1 MTFVRP
7 LFVAGFSRF
16 VHGSMGDS
24 RASLGLRPSFVLAS
38 PGSSAD
44 TLADQRQCG
53 LDPRQGFD
61 NLSHGI
67 NKVKI
72 DAMSRAGQTQQGAVL
87 AVMQGTIRP
96 ARLRVVAGHGSIA
109 NLPGGG
115 GFVGFGHSFPP
126 VLGGD
131 GGEKV
136 GIYLT
141 IFPTVK
147 PSENF
152 NSFSYLYRMCI
163 F

>member
-7 LFVAGFSRF
+7 LFVTGFSRF

-53 LDPRQGFD
+53 LDPRQGLD

-72 DAMSRAGQTQQGAVL
+72 DAMSRAGQTQQGAAV

-96 ARLRVVAGHGSIA
+96 ARLRCVAGHGSIA
-109 NLPGGG
+109 DLPGGG

-126 VLGGD
+126 VFWMGMVVRGRTGMYGLQVVHILLLKNSD
-131 GGEKV
+131 F
-136 GIYLT
+136 L
-141 IFPTVK
+141 
-147 PSENF
+147 EN
-152 NSFSYLYRMCI
+152 C
-163 F
+163 

>member
-1 MTFVRP
+1 MVVGA
-7 LFVAGFSRF
+7 LV
-16 VHGSMGDS
+16 
-24 RASLGLRPSFVLAS
+24 LGIGV
-38 PGSSAD
+38 
-44 TLADQRQCG
+44 
-53 LDPRQGFD
+53 
-61 NLSHGI
+61 
-67 NKVKI
+67 
-72 DAMSRAGQTQQGAVL
+72 
-87 AVMQGTIRP
+87 
-96 ARLRVVAGHGSIA
+96 
-109 NLPGGG
+109 
-115 GFVGFGHSFPP
+115 PP